1 MLVALLPGLKAVW
14 ESGDGDGSSSVRPN
28 ILLATG
34 AYSLFIV
41 EGSLTMFFSI
51 IVVFI
56 LPNWPVNTKWL
67 SQEEKALAAARIK
80 ADHIGTVQQKMS
92 SWKATLSALVDWRT
106 YLFTFM
112 YMMVVGAG
120 KEVFTSLCLVL
131 ILCRHD
137 HLLCAD
143 THLKSRLDWK

>member
-1 MLVALLPGLKAVW
+1 
-14 ESGDGDGSSSVRPN
+14 
-28 ILLATG
+28 
-34 AYSLFIV
+34 
-41 EGSLTMFFSI
+41 
-51 IVVFI
+51 
-56 LPNWPVNTKWL
+56 
-67 SQEEKALAAARIK
+67 
-80 ADHIGTVQQKMS
+80 VQQKMS
-92 SWKATLSALVDWRT
+92 SWKATLSALMDWRT

-143 THLKSRLDWK
+143 TYFKSRLDWK